1 MSSWIQ
7 SIDDSLGKILI
18 EKLETCTEIWLKE
31 FLAPKP
37 LNDAIMLQECS
48 IHKVKISD
56 QVYLEPSLNDA
67 REYWYNQYHNSISFI
82 LECTHLQYNN
92 PEELAKNQ
100 NINNKTN
107 TNNIYTYKDN
117 SFRDIIKSAN
127 QKIILGCYTTLEKTI
142 DDVETYMK
150 KWKSYK
156 VLWDIQPKTIYD
168 KLGDDAIKWQ
178 ALMEELKRGQG
189 SFNTDETE
197 KIIGSIVVDFSSVKK
212 KVRSKYNTW
221 HKEIL
226 KKFAEITSDGIKQ
239 FSTIINEARNNLENN
254 SLEAEGKNIITFITE
269 IQKFTENEKIW

>member
-7 SIDDSLGKILI
+7 SIDNSLSKILI
-18 EKLETCTEIWLKE
+18 EKLEKCTELWLKE

-37 LNDAIMLQECS
+37 LTDAIMLQECS

-82 LECTHLQYNN
+82 LECSHLQYNN
-92 PEELAKNQ
+92 PEETDKNQ
-100 NINNKTN
+100 NNKSN
-107 TNNIYTYKDN
+107 KNDIYTYKDN
-117 SFRDIIKSAN
+117 SFRDIIKLAD

-189 SFNTDETE
+189 SFYTEETE
-197 KIIGSIVVDFSSVKK
+197 QIIGSIVVDFSSVKK

-239 FSTIINEARNNLENN
+239 FYSIINEARTNLENN
-254 SLEAEGKNIITFITE
+254 SL
-269 IQKFTENEKIW
+269 